1 MSEKETNQKNKIQDE
16 IKGISDDELKEK
28 LKQAQDT
35 SNLDDTL
42 LYAGEMKRRLTPE
55 VNEFDE
61 QQKEMEAK
69 IKSGKM
75 KKEDMKN
82 YFLKDIKTFK
92 SGVNKRLDETDQYKD
107 KKIAELQQQLT
118 GVITDLPGLGE
129 YFSLERRRLVNMTK
143 RITEYKDKNKDGEN
157 YPKNFLIYCMAMTNT
172 KVFGA
177 REGVKRWWIKILW
190 KRKNDDISKQLTIL
204 EEKLKPIKDESKNRQ
219 LLKDILRR
227 EVQEAKQKYVEWVKK
242 SVGI

>member
-1 MSEKETNQKNKIQDE
+1 MSKKDINQTNKIQDD
-16 IKGISDDELKEK
+16 IKGISDNDLKEK
-28 LKQAQDT
+28 LKIAQDT

-75 KKEDMKN
+75 TKEDMRN

-143 RITEYKDKNKDGEN
+143 KIQEYKADKAN

-172 KVFGA
+172 KAFGV
-177 REGVKRWWIKILW
+177 REGMKRWWIKMLW
-190 KRKNDDISKQLTIL
+190 RRKNDDISKQLSIL
-204 EEKLKPIKDESKNRQ
+204 DQKLEPNKSESKNRQ
-219 LLKDILRR
+219 LLKDILRK
-227 EVQEAKQKYVEWVKK
+227 EVQEAKQSYVEGVKK
-242 SVGI
+242 SVGM

>member
-1 MSEKETNQKNKIQDE
+1 MSEANINQTNKIQDD
-16 IKGISDDELKEK
+16 IKKISDIDLKEK
-28 LKQAQDT
+28 LKIAKDT
-35 SNLDDTL
+35 DNLDDTL

-69 IKSGKM
+69 IKSEKM
-75 KKEDMKN
+75 GPEEMKN

-92 SGVNKRLDETDQYKD
+92 SGVNKRLDETEQYKD

-143 RITEYKDKNKDGEN
+143 RIQEYKADKAN
-157 YPKNFLIYCMAMTNT
+157 YPKNLLIYCMAMTNT

-177 REGVKRWWIKILW
+177 REGMKRWWIKMLW
-190 KRKNDDISKQLTIL
+190 RRKNDDISKQLTIL
-204 EEKLKPIKDESKNRQ
+204 DQKLEPNKGESKNRQ
-219 LLKDILRR
+219 LLKDMLKK
-227 EVQEAKQKYVEWVKK
+227 EVQEAKKSYVEGIKK
-242 SVGI
+242 SVGV

>member
-1 MSEKETNQKNKIQDE
+1 MSEANINQTNKIQDD
-16 IKGISDDELKEK
+16 IKKISDIDLKEK
-28 LKQAQDT
+28 LKIAKDT
-35 SNLDDTL
+35 DNLDDTL

-69 IKSGKM
+69 IKSEKM
-75 KKEDMKN
+75 GPEEMKN

-92 SGVNKRLDETDQYKD
+92 SGVNKRLDETEQYKD

-143 RITEYKDKNKDGEN
+143 RIQEYKADKAN
-157 YPKNFLIYCMAMTNT
+157 YPKNLLIYCMAMTNT

-177 REGVKRWWIKILW
+177 REGMKR
-190 KRKNDDISKQLTIL
+190 
-204 EEKLKPIKDESKNRQ
+204 
-219 LLKDILRR
+219 
-227 EVQEAKQKYVEWVKK
+227 
-242 SVGI
+242 